1 MSFKAINEFFT
12 AFLENHGDEEIL
24 LKWKEESKGL
34 NKIIKKKEKKENKKS
49 SGLSKN
55 KSAYIFFCL
64 EERAE
69 ISKKN
74 PELSSK
80 EITKILAKNWGE
92 LKENDDDRMTEL
104 QEKAL
109 KDKERYTKEKSDS
122 ENEKS
127 DGEGNA
133 EPKKKKKMSSY
144 ILFCKEERA
153 TIKAEFPEYNSKE
166 IISELGR
173 RWSELKASN
182 SDKIAYYEKKLK
194 EDEEPFETINIDA
207 FNLMDEEDE
216 PEKEVEKEEVE
227 EPIKTKKKVVE
238 EEEVKTKKN
247 KKKVIEEE
255 EEVEEPIKKKKNKKK
270 VVEEEEVEEP
280 VKKKQNKKKVV
291 EEPLSQYF

>member
-55 KSAYIFFCL
+55 KSAYIFFCV

-92 LKENDDDRMTEL
+92 LKENDDDDRMTEL

-127 DGEGNA
+127 DGEGNT

-194 EDEEPFETINIDA
+194 EDEEEIYETINIDA
-207 FNLMDEEDE
+207 FNLMDEEEDVPE
-216 PEKEVEKEEVE
+216 PEKEV
-227 EPIKTKKKVVE
+227 KKKQ
-238 EEEVKTKKN
+238 
-247 KKKVIEEE
+247 
-255 EEVEEPIKKKKNKKK
+255 NKKK
-270 VVEEEEVEEP
+270 VVEEEEEP

-291 EEPLSQYF
+291 EVEEEPVKTKKNKKKVVEEVEEPVKKKKNKKKVVEEPLSQCF

>member
-34 NKIIKKKEKKENKKS
+34 NKIIKKKEKKANKKS

-55 KSAYIFFCL
+55 KSAYIFFCV

-92 LKENDDDRMTEL
+92 LKENDDDRMTKL

-182 SDKIAYYEKKLK
+182 SDKIAYYEQKIK
-194 EDEEPFETINIDA
+194 EQNDD
-207 FNLMDEEDE
+207 
-216 PEKEVEKEEVE
+216 
-227 EPIKTKKKVVE
+227 
-238 EEEVKTKKN
+238 
-247 KKKVIEEE
+247 VIVAE
-255 EEVEEPIKKKKNKKK
+255 EEVEEPKYKKKQK
-270 VVEEEEVEEP
+270 VVEDDEEVEEP
-280 VKKKQNKKKVV
+280 VKKKYKKKQKVVDEDEEV
-291 EEPLSQYF
+291 EEPVKKKYTKKSKN

>member
-92 LKENDDDRMTEL
+92 LKENDDGRMTEL

-216 PEKEVEKEEVE
+216 PEKEVIEEEEIE

-238 EEEVKTKKN
+238 EEEDKTKKN

-255 EEVEEPIKKKKNKKK
+255 PVKAKKNKKKVEEIEEPIKKKKNKKK
-270 VVEEEEVEEP
+270 VVEEE
-280 VKKKQNKKKVV
+280 
-291 EEPLSQYF
+291 PLSQCF